1 MGTVSSDEA
10 FKMLSKESKAYVQG
24 KAEDFRLAY
33 NALHDIR
40 LELGLTQNEVAD
52 TLNISQKN
60 VSSFESRSDMKLSTL
75 KSYLH
80 ALGGELIISAKFPS
94 KDACIIESLS
104 D

>member
-1 MGTVSSDEA
+1 MGTISSDEA
-10 FKMLSKESKAYVQG
+10 FQMLSKESQKYVQE
-24 KAEDFRLAY
+24 KSKDFRLSY
-33 NALHDIR
+33 PTLQDIR
-40 LELGLTQNEVAD
+40 YELGLTQNDIAD

-60 VSSFESRSDMKLSTL
+60 VSSFEGRDDMKLSTL

-94 KDACIIESLS
+94 KEACIIERLS